1 MYDTPIQA
9 DGRVLT
15 ERRGHVLVITINRPE
30 ARNAF
35 DRATAE
41 AMHAAMDLL
50 DGTDELFVGVI
61 TGADG
66 TFSAGAD
73 LKAVARGESA
83 RTPRGGFGMFARPS
97 RRPLIAAV
105 EGFAVGGG
113 FEMCLSCDLIV
124 AARTARFGLP
134 EVRHNVVAIGGA
146 LFRLPYR
153 IPYHLAME
161 LALTGEFKDAEF
173 LHRAGLVNRVVD
185 EGQALGAAVDWAEAL
200 LVNGPTALAASKE
213 IVFQAW
219 NWTEA
224 EAWRAQMD
232 VARPALEAEDRS
244 EGLKAF
250 AEKRKPQWKGR

>member
-1 MYDTPIQA
+1 MSETASPAHD
-9 DGRVLT
+9 RVLT
-15 ERRGHVLVITINRPE
+15 ERRGHVLVITINRPD

-50 DGTDELFVGVI
+50 DQTDELFVGVI
-61 TGADG
+61 TGAGG

-83 RTPRGGFGMFARPS
+83 RTSRGGFGLFARPS
-97 RRPLIAAV
+97 RKPLIAAV

-113 FEMCLSCDLIV
+113 FEMCLACDLIV

-134 EVRHNVVAIGGA
+134 EARHNVVAVGGA
-146 LFRLPYR
+146 LFHLPYR

-185 EGQALGAAVDWAEAL
+185 EGKALEAAVDWANAL

-213 IVFQAW
+213 IAFQAW

-232 VARPALEAEDRS
+232 VARPALTAEDRT